1 MKRPQGTTFRSV
13 NDIRARLAIE
23 YVKVQVM
30 TMDFLAESD
39 QKEPSKD
46 QADTGAQIRIQHLF
60 YSQLE
65 NRFFL
70 LGSPATQAK
79 ISIDAKA
86 RYERVFQVACQLPEK
101 WAGRANELGIAI
113 GGDPYLPVMAHLV

>member
-79 ISIDAKA
+79 IPIDAKT
-86 RYERVFQVACQLPEK
+86 RYERVFQVACRLPEK
-101 WAGRANELGIAI
+101 WAGRASELGIAI
-113 GGDPYLPVMAHLV
+113 GITPYVPAAAHLA